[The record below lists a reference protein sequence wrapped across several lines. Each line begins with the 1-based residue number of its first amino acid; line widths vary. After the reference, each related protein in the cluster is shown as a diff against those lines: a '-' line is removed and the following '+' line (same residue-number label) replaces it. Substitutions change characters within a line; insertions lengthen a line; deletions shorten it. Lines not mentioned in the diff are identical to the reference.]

1 MTTVV
6 EKKNVYKGIA
16 PCFPFWVKI
25 VSQGTQS
32 ETRDHWK
39 CAFFWYCTNTI
50 FEVYAYFGFKGNQ

>member
-25 VSQGTQS
+25 VSQGT
-32 ETRDHWK
+32 
-39 CAFFWYCTNTI
+39 
-50 FEVYAYFGFKGNQ
+50 